1 MSGEFNEQD
10 LSKSSFLFPNSCGIL
25 MIDAIRID
33 TRTNTADQAEAKK
46 TCVNA
51 FEVNGSLSK
60 IIIVNQSRTFS
71 RGSLDRHDR
80 CPVEQDGFPSDYG
93 VEMYPG
99 RSVWAVL
106 ALGAGILLLSGLQW
120 KIESVIRSEDDG
132 PSVFERSVTK
142 GGVNSPSI
150 DVIEIFLESRLIEGD
165 RRWKRSVRSD
175 RRDGGSLIEER
186 SPATWTVIYAG
197 RRPSS
202 SIGAA
207 NQELDG
213 DEALKRIF
221 RASKDDSALG
231 GYSWQD
237 QLPMITQI
245 DARSNGPA
253 IETWISEESKQRKLA
268 EREGPVRP
276 KKNDARETIDT
287 SLTLRND
294 RSEEDIIEEIGTGS
308 SSGLAADQERR
319 VSGIN
324 GVSRGARVS
333 GSQEASINAD
343 KDLHSSVP
351 HHTQDSED
359 DDHRDV
365 PGGTPATSASND
377 DGEAEERS
385 RSSPGD
391 RASNLELSFKER
403 KIAEGGAR
411 RYAAGMQEDQLLFFR
426 DDRERVQSSAMSP
439 AEAISDR
446 KDLPGERDRE
456 DPARGRRRA
465 SRDWFTRASNRS
477 QNFRGRV
484 GGIATHGTDD
494 NGARHE
500 RISEGSVKVMVSDTE
515 TKGSTV
521 NRDEQDHR
529 SDDQYSRTNTRRKT
543 RMNLPI
549 DEEDRL
555 RNAPSKDPNSNV
567 HYELPDQ
574 IETGEESSDNANA
587 FQIFDSVIL
596 PDNKRRKVTRGEDS
610 KELMVAS
617 NFVWTSQDQGTSS
630 KILIPEDFRNRAVFL
645 QDRPR
650 RGSRNGFSKKR
661 THSIVRR
668 DRRQEAGQRIDEDGS
683 TSAVRKASRRE
694 TAIGD
699 RRKRYADYYS
709 AQSVT
714 PMAYVHIQP
723 SYPVAPPMNRKCV
736 RCMVVYKPCPSQ
748 PRPPP
753 RIMLP
758 SYRYNDPA
766 TKWRGL
772 KYGDLA
778 WLSDNRVADLTVAGS
793 RLSLELAGAEYFLL
807 SQLLPLRVD
816 QTARPPTSDQKRNPK
831 STDVAH

>member
-1 MSGEFNEQD
+1 
-10 LSKSSFLFPNSCGIL
+10 
-25 MIDAIRID
+25 
-33 TRTNTADQAEAKK
+33 
-46 TCVNA
+46 
-51 FEVNGSLSK
+51 
-60 IIIVNQSRTFS
+60 
-71 RGSLDRHDR
+71 
-80 CPVEQDGFPSDYG
+80 
-93 VEMYPG
+93 MYPG

-142 GGVNSPSI
+142 GGANSPSI

-221 RASKDDSALG
+221 RASKDD
-231 GYSWQD
+231 
-237 QLPMITQI
+237 I
-245 DARSNGPA
+245 
-253 IETWISEESKQRKLA
+253 
-268 EREGPVRP
+268 
-276 KKNDARETIDT
+276 
-287 SLTLRND
+287 
-294 RSEEDIIEEIGTGS
+294 
-308 SSGLAADQERR
+308 
-319 VSGIN
+319 
-324 GVSRGARVS
+324 
-333 GSQEASINAD
+333 
-343 KDLHSSVP
+343 P

-391 RASNLELSFKER
+391 RASNC
-403 KIAEGGAR
+403 R
-411 RYAAGMQEDQLLFFR
+411 RILGMQEDQLLFFR

-772 KYGDLA
+772 KYG
-778 WLSDNRVADLTVAGS
+778 
-793 RLSLELAGAEYFLL
+793 E
-807 SQLLPLRVD
+807 
-816 QTARPPTSDQKRNPK
+816 
-831 STDVAH
+831 